1 MNRTNLACF
10 ALLAS
15 AFVLAAILFVQMQ
28 SHSILSEA
36 QASMVV
42 NDAPVSA
49 MTLKSRNGEDV
60 LCVLENTSQRLLI
73 YRTDL
78 ARNQLRLV
86 QNVDL
91 SQIFGNIAPGRGG
104 VGGGTGGRTS
114 R

>member
-1 MNRTNLACF
+1 MNRTTLACYS
-10 ALLAS
+10 LLAS
-15 AFVLAAILFVQMQ
+15 AFVLASILFVQLQ

-36 QASMVV
+36 QASMVI

-49 MTLKSRNGEDV
+49 MTLKTRNGEEV
-60 LCVLENTSQRLLI
+60 LCILENTSQRLLI

-78 ARNQLRLV
+78 TRNQLRLV

-91 SQIFGNIAPGRGG
+91 SRIFGNIAPDRGS
-104 VGGGTGGRTS
+104 VGGGGGRSS